1 MKKQQ
6 IPLKNSLI
14 LLLTA
19 TIWGIAFV
27 AQSEGGEAVGP
38 LTFNATR
45 NIIGSLVLI
54 PVILLLNKINP
65 QSNSADF
72 TESDRQPM
80 ASSGSN
86 PFSRNKTLIAGGIIC
101 GICLCL
107 ASNFQQ
113 FGIQYTSVGKAGFLT
128 ACYIIIV
135 PILGLFMKKKCSPFI
150 WVAVVMALIGLY
162 LLCITDGF
170 SIGKGDFL
178 VLICAFLFSLH
189 ILVIDYFS
197 PKTDGVKMSCI
208 QFLVCGI
215 LTAIPAIIL
224 EHPSLSSF
232 SGAWGATLYAGV
244 MSCGVAYTLQIVGQK
259 NMNPTV
265 ASLILSLESCISVL
279 AGWII
284 MKKKCSPFI
293 WVAVVMAL
301 IGLYLLCITDGFSIG
316 KGDFLV
322 LICAFLFSLH
332 ILVIDYFS
340 PKTDG
345 VKMSCIQFLVCGI
358 LTAIP
363 AIILEHPS
371 LSSFS
376 GAWGATLYAGVMSC
390 GVAYT
395 LQIVGQKNM
404 NPTVASLILS
414 LESCISVLAGW
425 IILGQKLSTREII
438 GCVVMFGAIVL
449 AQLPQKETAS
459 EK

>member
-6 IPLKNSLI
+6 IPLKNSL
-14 LLLTA
+14 LLRLTA
-19 TIWGIAFV
+19 TFGGLAFV

-232 SGAWGATLYAGV
+232 
-244 MSCGVAYTLQIVGQK
+244 
-259 NMNPTV
+259 N
-265 ASLILSLESCISVL
+265 
-279 AGWII
+279 
-284 MKKKCSPFI
+284 
-293 WVAVVMAL
+293 
-301 IGLYLLCITDGFSIG
+301 
-316 KGDFLV
+316 
-322 LICAFLFSLH
+322 
-332 ILVIDYFS
+332 
-340 PKTDG
+340 
-345 VKMSCIQFLVCGI
+345 
-358 LTAIP
+358 
-363 AIILEHPS
+363 
-371 LSSFS
+371 

>member
-1 MKKQQ
+1 MRITDLLDVRSISLNAAPADKSQTLDAAVSLMTRSGKINDEEAYRKQVYAREEESTTG
-6 IPLKNSLI
+6 IGE
-14 LLLTA
+14 
-19 TIWGIAFV
+19 GIAIPHGKCDAV
-27 AQSEGGEAVGP
+27 EKPGLAAMVIPGG
-38 LTFNATR
+38 
-45 NIIGSLVLI
+45 
-54 PVILLLNKINP
+54 
-65 QSNSADF
+65 
-72 TESDRQPM
+72 
-80 ASSGSN
+80 
-86 PFSRNKTLIAGGIIC
+86 
-101 GICLCL
+101 
-107 ASNFQQ
+107 
-113 FGIQYTSVGKAGFLT
+113 
-128 ACYIIIV
+128 
-135 PILGLFMKKKCSPFI
+135 
-150 WVAVVMALIGLY
+150 
-162 LLCITDGF
+162 
-170 SIGKGDFL
+170 
-178 VLICAFLFSLH
+178 
-189 ILVIDYFS
+189 
-197 PKTDGVKMSCI
+197 
-208 QFLVCGI
+208 
-215 LTAIPAIIL
+215 
-224 EHPSLSSF
+224 
-232 SGAWGATLYAGV
+232 
-244 MSCGVAYTLQIVGQK
+244 
-259 NMNPTV
+259 
-265 ASLILSLESCISVL
+265 
-279 AGWII
+279 
-284 MKKKCSPFI
+284 
-293 WVAVVMAL
+293 VAVVMAL